1 VLAAVLAGVAVL
13 AVVVARLWLGLADWL
28 AGVGRAVL
36 ALSDAAL
43 VVLVV
48 LELRQRDDLHRN
60 VDLAGPAL
68 AEVTVLDEVSEVLA
82 ALLADFAESIEVV
95 SQSHL

>member
-1 VLAAVLAGVAVL
+1 
-13 AVVVARLWLGLADWL
+13 
-28 AGVGRAVL
+28 
-36 ALSDAAL
+36 
-43 VVLVV
+43 VLVV